1 MDIKLRKPTA
11 KDGMDVFKLIES
23 CPPLDTNSS
32 YCNLLQCSHF
42 ADTSILA
49 EHEGSVVGF
58 ISGYVQPQAS
68 NTLFVWQVAVSAQA
82 RGQGLAKRMLQAL
95 SNRPELSEVRFI
107 ETSITSDNQASWRLF
122 QSFAE
127 ANSAQLKESVLF
139 EKEAHFKGSH
149 DTEALVSIGPLHK

>member
-1 MDIKLRKPTA
+1 
-11 KDGMDVFKLIES
+11 MDVFKLIAS

-58 ISGYVQPQAS
+58 ISGYVQPKAS
-68 NTLFVWQVAVSAQA
+68 DTLFVWQVAVSAQA

-127 ANSAQLKESVLF
+127 ANSAQLRESVLF

-149 DTEALVSIGPLHK
+149 DTEALVCIGPLR